1 MNPPLIG
8 LTTTRVQD
16 ESGRVRDSLTQE
28 YAQAVVQAG
37 GLPVLIPLSTIESG
51 DTDLLRAIY
60 ERLDGVIIPG
70 GGDIHPEYYGDYVT
84 EYDRDI
90 SRLRD
95 KAELTLVQWAYE
107 DDCPLLGICRGHQ
120 VVNVALGGTLIHD
133 IDAKLNGAALEHDA
147 QTIEKRSQV
156 VHEIVI
162 SYGSRLADI
171 FGLTSIGVN
180 SIHHQAVD
188 KIAPPL
194 VATAFT
200 SDGIVE
206 GIEAPNATFLIGVQW
221 HPEAILDA
229 VPEMRTLFANFV
241 KICAKQQH
249 RKTAM
254 L

>member
-1 MNPPLIG
+1 MNLPLIG
-8 LTTTRVQD
+8 LTTARIQD
-16 ESGRVRDSLTQE
+16 EEGRVRDSLTQE
-28 YAQAVVQAG
+28 YSQAVVQAG
-37 GLPVLIPLSTIESG
+37 GIPVLIPLSTIESG
-51 DTDLLRAIY
+51 NTDLLRALY

-70 GGDIHPEYYGDYVT
+70 GGDVHPEYYGDFVT
-84 EYDRDI
+84 DYDRGI

-133 IDAKLNGAALEHDA
+133 IKTKLNGTSLEHDS
-147 QTIEKRSQV
+147 QKIEERSLV
-156 VHEIVI
+156 IHDVEINPD
-162 SYGSRLADI
+162 SQLAKVL
-171 FGLTSIGVN
+171 GLTSIGVN

-200 SDGIVE
+200 SDGIIE
-206 GIEAPNATFLIGVQW
+206 GIEVPNAMFLIGVQW
-221 HPEAILDA
+221 HPEAIVDT
-229 VPEMRTLFANFV
+229 VPEMRTLFTNFV
-241 KICAKQQH
+241 KVCAEQSR
-249 RKTAM
+249 RKTFT

>member
-8 LTTTRVQD
+8 LTTTRIQD

-51 DTDLLRAIY
+51 ETDLLRALY

-84 EYDRDI
+84 DYDHDI

-95 KAELTLVQWAYE
+95 KAEITLVQWAYE

-133 IDAKLNGAALEHDA
+133 IDAKLNGSGLEHDA
-147 QTIEKRSQV
+147 HTIAQRSQV
-156 VHEIVI
+156 AHEVEI
-162 SYGSRLADI
+162 SPDSRLADI
-171 FGLTSIGVN
+171 LGLTSIGVN

-188 KIAPPL
+188 KIAPSL

-200 SDGIVE
+200 SDGIIE
-206 GIEAPNATFLIGVQW
+206 GVEAPTATFLIGVQW
-221 HPEAILDA
+221 HPEAIVDT
-229 VPEMRTLFANFV
+229 VPEMRILFANFV

-249 RKTAM
+249 RKTAT